1 MSKGDL
7 KVMLSVVISPK
18 DITIRELTNRK
29 QMGAYTVPTK
39 GQRTASR
46 KITKRSIYK
55 WEPTLYPLRPEYRIP
70 TFSVLTKGQRI
81 NISQIN
87 TRILNKPDK

>member
-7 KVMLSVVISPK
+7 KFSLSVGISPK
-18 DITIRELTNRK
+18 DITTHELTNRK

-46 KITKRSIYK
+46 KVTKQSIYK
-55 WEPTLYPLRPEYRIP
+55 WEPTLYPLGPEDRTP
-70 TFSVLTKGQRI
+70 TFSVPTTGQKR
-81 NISQIN
+81 
-87 TRILNKPDK
+87 KPFGQYQDPK

>member
-1 MSKGDL
+1 
-7 KVMLSVVISPK
+7 MLPIAISPK
-18 DITIRELTNRK
+18 DITTRELTNRK

-46 KITKRSIYK
+46 KISKRNVYK
-55 WEPTLYPLRPEYRIP
+55 WEPTLYPLGPEDRIP
-70 TFSVLTKGQRI
+70 TFSVPRAKGE
-81 NISQIN
+81 SPSDN

>member
-1 MSKGDL
+1 
-7 KVMLSVVISPK
+7 MLSVAISPK
-18 DITIRELTNRK
+18 DITTRELTNRK

-55 WEPTLYPLRPEYRIP
+55 WVPTLHPLGPEDRIP
-70 TFSVLTKGQRI
+70 TFFVPTKGQR
-81 NISQIN
+81 
-87 TRILNKPDK
+87 RKPFGQYQDPK